1 MSNLSKSLISQ
12 FASMNKGESK
22 PQSTTLYGTVKMDGD
37 KVYVRIDGSD
47 MVTPALTSVNVKQ
60 DERVRVT
67 IYNHEAVIVG
77 NMSSVSARVADVEEA
92 KTDVLDQVKEN
103 IGEYIDPYD
112 EKYQQMQQLAANTLG
127 FYYSEEKDANGAT
140 ISYRHDKPTLAEST
154 IIYKNGI
161 DGFFLS
167 TDGGQT
173 WKAGFDS
180 NGDAVLNILYAIGIQ
195 AKWINTRGLK
205 AVDNNGNRTFEIDA
219 DTGKCYVTPTEF
231 FLGDQTIGDMISD
244 LDPNMEISKS
254 GNTVTISY
262 IDKNGNRQEYTVKDG
277 QNGSD
282 GSTPSL
288 TSYQI
293 WQLLLQTNTDFIYRG
308 SDNVLYIKASHI
320 DTGDFCGWTCSRE
333 NGKIYAYAKDFSSDS
348 DMDTDGNITLDS
360 GYYSELNGKAGYIKT
375 RSNNAQI
382 SGQSRKYSKMSG
394 HQMWTNTLYCYNYR
408 NRAVFNDKI
417 VAQSVVSIPNI
428 VSATGSDLVITG
440 PNDLSPGSGRYLRI
454 KASSS
459 FRYKIHKSFISDE
472 DVENLYNLRPVN
484 FVYKEGYLASGDAD
498 ENRSIPGFYAELVDK
513 YYPDAVRYN
522 NKGQAEDWDPK
533 KLLPGVLKLVQKQ
546 KTEIDELSEIVKKQ
560 QEQINELID
569 VVKTL
574 NNVMIKQTYK
584 SNN

>member
-1 MSNLSKSLISQ
+1 MSNLPKSLINQ
-12 FASMNKGESK
+12 FASINKEENKSR
-22 PQSTTLYGTVKMDGD
+22 STTLYGTVKMDGE

-47 MVTPALTSVNVKQ
+47 ILTPALTSVNVKQ

-67 IYNHEAVIVG
+67 IHNHEAVIVG
-77 NMSSVSARVADVEEA
+77 NMSSVGARVGDVEDA
-92 KTDVLDQVKEN
+92 KNEVIEEIKEN
-103 IGEYIDPYD
+103 IGVYIDPYD

-127 FYYSEEKDANGAT
+127 FYYSEEKDENGAT

-154 IIYKNGI
+154 IIYKSGI

-205 AVDNNGNRTFEIDA
+205 AVDNDGNRTFEIDE

-231 FLGDQTIGDMISD
+231 FLGDQTIGDMISGM
-244 LDPNMEISKS
+244 DPNMEISKS

-262 IDKNGNRQEYTVKDG
+262 VDKNGNRQEYTVKDG
-277 QNGSD
+277 NDGSD

-333 NGKIYAYAKDFSSDS
+333 KGKIYASASDFSTDS
-348 DMDTDGNITLDS
+348 DMDDDGKITLTS
-360 GYYSELNGKAGYIKT
+360 QYRSELNGKAGYIKT
-375 RSNNAQI
+375 VNDTLAQI
-382 SGQSRKYSKMSG
+382 SGTNRKYSKMCG
-394 HQMWTNTLYCYNYR
+394 EKMWTNELYCYNFK
-408 NRAVFNDKI
+408 NFNSFYG
-417 VAQSVVSIPNI
+417 ASIHYANNHSYPNM
-428 VSATGSDLVITG
+428 VTGTGSDVVITAAATAG
-440 PNDLSPGSGRYLRI
+440 STAGSGRRLRI

-459 FRYKIHKSFISDE
+459 FRYKIHKTFISDD
-472 DVENLYNLRPVN
+472 DVEKLYELRPVN
-484 FVYKEGYLASGDAD
+484 FVYKEDYLQTDD
-498 ENRSIPGFYAELVDK
+498 PDYNRSIPGFYAELVDK

-533 KLLPGVLKLVQKQ
+533 KLVPGMLKLIQNQK
-546 KTEIDELSEIVKKQ
+546 KDIDELKDLVNVQQKQ
-560 QEQINELID
+560 IEELIE
-569 VVKTL
+569 L
-574 NNVMIKQTYK
+574 IKSK
-584 SNN
+584 N